1 MPVFGLLV
9 FVEGTQE
16 VLLSAV
22 LCVLAQYEVT
32 LAECDVVEGLFVC
45 QHDCLQLDKK

>member
-22 LCVLAQYEVT
+22 LCVFAQYEVT